1 MNSYDYG
8 LNSTMPSEGLVYDS
22 KYGYIE
28 PKKLE
33 KKRLR
38 WHVNALS
45 FLPVIM
51 YTLMF
56 LLSAVSV
63 RVIYTSGLYNSA
75 YSETSGIPPLVYYTL
90 QLFSTPFSIFLPFFI
105 YAAASKKVTMNEVIR
120 VNKVKFSDKLLII
133 FAGLAICLLANYPAS
148 WLGNFLSDY
157 GYHSSSTS
165 SYTPTTPILMILY
178 FIETAI
184 MPPVFEEFAF
194 RGVVL
199 GSLRKYGDFFA
210 LVTSAF
216 IFGCMHMSVTSSL
229 FAFIA
234 GLAMGYAYI
243 ITGNIWV
250 NVGIHFCNNAISVL
264 LDLMDANC
272 SETVALYGESVLF
285 LGMIVVG
292 IICLIALAVKKKLPL
307 RLYKPEK
314 KISAVSKLECTVFN
328 PGFICFLIMV
338 GAVTTMSYLGIY

>member
-8 LNSTMPSEGLVYDS
+8 LNITMQSEGLVYDS
-22 KYGYIE
+22 KYGYME

-56 LLSAVSV
+56 LFSAVSIRIV
-63 RVIYTSGLYNSA
+63 YADGLYSSA

-120 VNKVKFSDKLLII
+120 VNNVKLSDKLLII
-133 FAGLAICLLANYPAS
+133 FAGLAICLLANLPAS
-148 WLGNFLSDY
+148 WLGNFLSNY
-157 GYHSSSTS
+157 GYHSSSSS
-165 SYTPTTPILMILY
+165 SYTPTTPILMLLY

-194 RGVVL
+194 RGVIL

-250 NVGIHFCNNAISVL
+250 NIGIHFCNNAISVI
-264 LDLMDANC
+264 LDLLDANC
-272 SETVALYGESVLF
+272 SETIATIGNIAIFYGAII
-285 LGMIVVG
+285 LGIVCLVV
-292 IICLIALAVKKKLPL
+292 LIAKKKLPL

-338 GAVTTMSYLGIY
+338 GGVTTMNYLGIY